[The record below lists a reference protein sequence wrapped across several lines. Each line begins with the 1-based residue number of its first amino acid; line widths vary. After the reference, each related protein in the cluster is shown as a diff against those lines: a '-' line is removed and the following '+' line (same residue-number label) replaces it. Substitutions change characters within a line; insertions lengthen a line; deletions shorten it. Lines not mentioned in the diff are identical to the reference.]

1 MKFLAM
7 MALLGLLAILFLASS
22 EASYCPCNLR
32 KAEVCGTNGVT
43 YQNRCVFECT
53 QREYRKLG
61 RILNI
66 KKMGSCQASRFS

>member
-1 MKFLAM
+1 MKLLVLVG
-7 MALLGLLAILFLASS
+7 LLGLLVTLFVGST

-43 YQNRCVFECT
+43 YQNRCLFDCT

-61 RILNI
+61 RTLNI
-66 KKMGSCQASRFS
+66 RKQGSLPT

>member
-1 MKFLAM
+1 MKF
-7 MALLGLLAILFLASS
+7 MAIMTLLGLLAMLLVASS

-61 RILNI
+61 RNLNI
-66 KKMGSCQASRFS
+66 QKLGSCPAMQFS